1 MCIFVIQILS
11 MEIVGKKILE
21 KLKRKNKG
29 NIASIESLMKILEEN
44 EFANQS
50 DILKI
55 RPDADCVHSDGFY
68 FFDINIHRTLLLIE
82 FEENGEATIVW
93 AGSHDEYEKTF
104 RNNKNTIKKWLKERE
119 WIN

>member
-1 MCIFVIQILS
+1 MV
-11 MEIVGKKILE
+11 IVGKKILE

-29 NIASIESLMKILEEN
+29 NIPLIASIESLIKTLEEN
-44 EFANQS
+44 EFTNQS
-50 DILKI
+50 DVLKI

-68 FFDINIHRTLLLIE
+68 FFDIYSHRILLLIE
-82 FEENGEATIVW
+82 FEENGGATIVW

>member
-1 MCIFVIQILS
+1 

-21 KLKRKNKG
+21 KIKRKNKG
-29 NIASIESLMKILEEN
+29 NIPLIASIDSLIKTLVEN
-44 EFANQS
+44 EFTNQS

-82 FEENGEATIVW
+82 FEENEEATIVW

-104 RNNKNTIKKWLKERE
+104 RNNKNTIKK
-119 WIN
+119 

>member
-1 MCIFVIQILS
+1 

-29 NIASIESLMKILEEN
+29 NILLIASIESLIKTLEEN
-44 EFANQS
+44 EFTTQS
-50 DILKI
+50 DILKM
-55 RPDADCVHSDGFY
+55 RPDADCVHSDGFF